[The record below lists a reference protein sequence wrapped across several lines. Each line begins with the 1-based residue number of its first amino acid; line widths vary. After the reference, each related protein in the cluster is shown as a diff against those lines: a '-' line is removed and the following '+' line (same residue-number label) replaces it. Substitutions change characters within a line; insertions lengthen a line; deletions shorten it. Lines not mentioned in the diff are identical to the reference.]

1 MAESKEKVKPKTAR
15 KSKEE
20 THLSD
25 QLEQKFIGAR
35 TEVFSRITSKEAEIR
50 SKTSAERAKADRLIE
65 DAKGQAA
72 ATKRKATLEEIG
84 KDVHAKIVAEAHEEV
99 TEIEASTAKEVA
111 AVQKTGERNLEKAV
125 DFICESVITTGYSDA

>member
-1 MAESKEKVKPKTAR
+1 MAESKEKVKTKKVR
-15 KSKEE
+15 KNKEE

-84 KDVHAKIVAEAHEEV
+84 KDVYAKMIADAREEV

-111 AVQKTGERNLEKAV
+111 TVQETGERNLAKAV
-125 DFICESVITTGYSDA
+125 DFICESIITTGYSGS